1 MLQREACLTGC
12 LTDSDAALQPTGIDD
27 DRSCALFATRVGRDA
42 HTEGTPLFF
51 ELDPS
56 IFLWGEGA
64 PVLAV
69 GSDRDDLLTAILSEV
84 EGGGRQLKGSF
95 LDVSIRLTA
104 GR

>member
-1 MLQREACLTGC
+1 M
-12 LTDSDAALQPTGIDD
+12 DSDATLQASSIDD
-27 DRSCALFATRVGRDA
+27 DRCCAIFATRVGRDA
-42 HTEGTPLFF
+42 HTEGTPLFL

-84 EGGGRQLKGSF
+84 EGGGRQLEGSF
-95 LDVSIRLTA
+95 LDVAIRLTA